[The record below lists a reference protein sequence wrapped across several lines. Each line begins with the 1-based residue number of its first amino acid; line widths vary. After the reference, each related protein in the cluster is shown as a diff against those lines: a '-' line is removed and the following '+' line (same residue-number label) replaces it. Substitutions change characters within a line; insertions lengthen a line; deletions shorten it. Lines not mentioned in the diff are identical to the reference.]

1 MVLPFSLVLLLVFGW
16 AVSVLAGF
24 ANSAFRDIQHFSSI
38 GFQVLFY
45 LTPIIYPRG
54 TQDGNL
60 LGKVFQYNPLVPFL
74 EIVRKPLDEGMIP
87 SFETYLA
94 ATLATLAV
102 TAGAILLL
110 QRLQKRVILY
120 L

>member
-1 MVLPFSLVLLLVFGW
+1 
-16 AVSVLAGF
+16 
-24 ANSAFRDIQHFSSI
+24 
-38 GFQVLFY
+38 
-45 LTPIIYPRG
+45 
-54 TQDGNL
+54 
-60 LGKVFQYNPLVPFL
+60 L